1 MIGEDGNQ
9 GETWDKGL
17 SRLDRQVHLRR
28 MRFSPE
34 GKTVHEEIRRS
45 RDVKIAGTVLVLVA
59 VLTAVANAANLTSA
73 INALQ
78 LRDTTLDLVHAC
90 VTLLTTVLLVILA
103 AQVSRRFQNKTI
115 TLYAPESL
123 VDDMERTR
131 RNLVRVK
138 TDPFLVDEF
147 LATAWDLS
155 ATIDTGVPDDALNR
169 RVRGVLRY
177 ITKSMILTAGGD
189 VSTLSTLD
197 RN

>member
-1 MIGEDGNQ
+1 MIGKDGNQ
-9 GETWDKGL
+9 GEPWDKGL

-155 ATIDTGVPDDALNR
+155 GTIDTGVPDDALNR
-169 RVRGVLRY
+169 RVQGVLRY

-197 RN
+197 RS

>member
-1 MIGEDGNQ
+1 MIGKDGNQ
-9 GETWDKGL
+9 GETRDKGL

-34 GKTVHEEIRRS
+34 GKSVHEEIRRS
-45 RDVKIAGTVLVLVA
+45 GGVKIAGTVLVLVI
-59 VLTAVANAANLTSA
+59 VLTAFANAANLAFA
-73 INALQ
+73 IDALQ

-90 VTLLTTVLLVILA
+90 VNILTTVLLVILA
-103 AQVSRRFQNKTI
+103 VQVSRRFQNKTV

-155 ATIDTGVPDDALNR
+155 GTIDTGVPDDALNR

-197 RN
+197 RS